1 MYYNVVKAMKEDDKI
16 NSPSHYTHSKLEC
29 IDVIKEMTGDGF
41 EHYLRGNIIKYLWR
55 CNHKNKSPVEDLKK
69 ANWYLNR
76 LITLKEEG
84 K

>member
-1 MYYNVVKAMKEDDKI
+1 MYYNIVEAMREDDKI

-29 IDVIKEMTGDGF
+29 IDVIEEMTGDGF

-55 CNHKNKSPVEDLKK
+55 YNHKNKCPVEDLKK

-76 LITLKEEG
+76 LITFKEEG